1 MAVAPLGFCDL
12 SQTKGL
18 FFYVFMAIWFNVQ
31 NICCQVLP
39 MQPST
44 KNIPHQVFVDW
55 LIQTSSPTA
64 LASNISEQCIH
75 HTQYYLT
82 ALDRRQSWAVKM
94 YESSGRLAEQLFHT
108 NSHNVHH
115 SSGLFDECLSIQP
128 EDVPF
133 QGQYCTV
140 FFENESVREH
150 ENDHNYRSQ
159 DLLETG
165 KTAVCKE
172 GEPKEH
178 KSNFV
183 MPSVGF
189 CLPSTCS
196 ARDLRSA
203 VAQMVGKQLTNKMD
217 FTMVA
222 IANENYCYSQDKIST
237 SRIHYDKLAMTV
249 MIAFCL
255 LIGLVLTATVHD
267 NWSGTSSSC
276 PDIAP
281 QAFHIKLLHCFSA
294 KRNCRMLFSTK
305 DDVKDS
311 LACLHGIR
319 VITTCWIVLIHVAG
333 EFSQRMSYT
342 KQLDIKNASR
352 WEFQIFTNGL
362 FAVDTF
368 FLMSGLLVA
377 FTQTRQ
383 LDQHGGFFN
392 IKRFY
397 IRRFVRLTPVYASV
411 QLFIA
416 TLWSYVGTGPDWNY
430 VRQMSKS
437 VRQNLWAHMLYI
449 NNYVAVIDQQSSLS
463 NPLTGMIEAWY
474 LACEMQMFW
483 ISPLFIYPL
492 WRWRKGGLIWT
503 MACFMFFLG
512 FCMALFIAYDIPP
525 TVFFNRPSDMQKL
538 NEYCRKHYHLTI
550 ARIPPY
556 VMGILLGWLLHK
568 TKDRKIQINKFLVIA
583 GWVMA
588 LLIGLLVIFGMMP
601 YLDEAQ
607 IPVINPFVRISY
619 GAFHRS
625 SWAMVVA
632 WLIFSCTHG
641 YGGCIN
647 TLLSSKSLLPLSRLS
662 YAVYLVHFAYVKA
675 YVSHMRKPMYIA
687 EYYFFTTY
695 LGILMVSFMLASVI
709 SVIMEMPF
717 MNLDKLLFPN
727 SLEIKKTKKEDV
739 NGLVTKNKYH

>member
-1 MAVAPLGFCDL
+1 MSAALLLFCHQL
-12 SQTKGL
+12 QTKGL
-18 FFYVFMAIWFNVQ
+18 FFYVLMAICFNVPK
-31 NICCQVLP
+31 IGCQVLP
-39 MQPST
+39 MQAST

-64 LASNISEQCIH
+64 LASNISEHCIH

-82 ALDRRQSWAVKM
+82 ALNRQQSWAVKM
-94 YESSGRLAEQLFHT
+94 YESSGRLAEQLFNT
-108 NSHNVHH
+108 DSQNVHH
-115 SSGLFDECLSIQP
+115 STGLFDECLSIQP
-128 EDVPF
+128 EDEPF

-150 ENDHNYRSQ
+150 ENDHDYHSQ
-159 DLLETG
+159 AILETG

-178 KSNFV
+178 KSNFL

-196 ARDLRSA
+196 ASDLRSA
-203 VAQMVGKQLTNKMD
+203 VAQLVGQQLINKTN
-217 FTMVA
+217 FTMVV
-222 IANENYCYSQDKIST
+222 ITNENYCYSQNKINT
-237 SRIHYDKLAMTV
+237 NTIRDDKLAMTV
-249 MIAFCL
+249 ITAFCL
-255 LIGLVLTATVHD
+255 LIALVLTATVHEI
-267 NWSGTSSSC
+267 WSGASPSC
-276 PDIAP
+276 SDVA
-281 QAFHIKLLHCFSA
+281 QQNFHIKFLHCFSA

-319 VITTCWIVLIHVAG
+319 VVTTCWIVLIHVAG
-333 EFSQRMSYT
+333 EFTQRMSYT
-342 KQLDIKNASR
+342 KQLDVKNASR

-377 FTQTRQ
+377 FTQIRQ
-383 LDQHGGFFN
+383 LDQHEGFFN

-411 QLFIA
+411 QLFLA

-430 VRQMSKS
+430 VQQMSKS

-463 NPLTGMIEAWY
+463 NPSTGMIEAWY

-483 ISPLFIYPL
+483 ISPLFVYPL
-492 WRWRKGGLIWT
+492 WRWRKTGLIWT
-503 MACFMFFLG
+503 TTCLLFFLG

-525 TVFFNRPSDMQKL
+525 TVLFNRSSAMQKL
-538 NEYCRKHYHLTI
+538 DEYCRKHYHQTI

-568 TKDRKIQINKFLVIA
+568 NKDSKININRFLVIA
-583 GWVMA
+583 GWVVSSS
-588 LLIGLLVIFGMMP
+588 IGLLVIYGMMP
-601 YLDEAQ
+601 YLDVAKT
-607 IPVINPFVRISY
+607 PVINSFVRVSY

-641 YGGCIN
+641 YGGYIH
-647 TLLSSKSLLPLSRLS
+647 TFLSSKFFLPLSRLS

-675 YVSHMRKPMYIA
+675 YVSHMRKPMYIT
-687 EYYFFTTY
+687 EYYFFTSY
-695 LGILMVSFMLASVI
+695 LGILMIAFMLASVVF
-709 SVIMEMPF
+709 VIMEMPF

-727 SLEIKKTKKEDV
+727 SREIKKTKKEGV
-739 NGLVTKNKYH
+739 TGLLTKNKCH